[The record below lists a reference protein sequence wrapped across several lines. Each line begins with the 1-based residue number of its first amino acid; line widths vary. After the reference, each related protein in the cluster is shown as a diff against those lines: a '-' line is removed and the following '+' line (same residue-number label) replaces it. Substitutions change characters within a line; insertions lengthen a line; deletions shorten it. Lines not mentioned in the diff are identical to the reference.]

1 MSKTCQRCGTS
12 LQENDFLCPKCGAIY
27 GEPTYEAPK
36 AAEKPAPAAQKRGR
50 RFALFGGIAL
60 LIALA
65 CLLIW
70 NPFQPEATTPSTSH
84 TQPSTSAVPTPPPTT
99 LPPTVP
105 TTVPPTTLPSD
116 QKQLNWTMDAK
127 VVRPDGRLVSNTTV
141 MISGLIVTE
150 EDAAATLSLYIYFL
164 PTFRYKASDSGQQK
178 YPVKIGPGDI
188 VPYYISCAYFYNR
201 MNNVPD
207 FITFAI
213 DPEAECA
220 IFILP
225 EDPEQYL
232 VCSTDADVNVEE
244 VLAHFQT
251 FLDMYT

>member
-1 MSKTCQRCGTS
+1 MQRKCRKCGYQ
-12 LQENDFLCPKCGAIY
+12 LAENDFLCPKCGAIY
-27 GEPTYEAPK
+27 GEPIYEAPK
-36 AAEKPAPAAQKRGR
+36 AEAVGKRHSVR
-50 RFALFGGIAL
+50 IAVLGIAAL
-60 LIALA
+60 LIVLV

-164 PTFRYKASDSGQQK
+164 PTFRYKASASGQQK
-178 YPVKIGPGDI
+178 YPVNIGPGDI

-232 VCSTDADVNVEE
+232 VCSTAADVNVEE
-244 VLAHFQT
+244 VMAHFQI